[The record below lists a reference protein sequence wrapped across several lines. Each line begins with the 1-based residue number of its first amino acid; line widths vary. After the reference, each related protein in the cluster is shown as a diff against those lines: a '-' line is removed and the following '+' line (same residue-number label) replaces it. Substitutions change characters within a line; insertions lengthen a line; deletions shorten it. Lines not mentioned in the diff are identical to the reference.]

1 MAKEKTVTTK
11 TEKELPFLH
20 WLVVGDWSSDGHGDK
35 EFISF
40 RCTHD
45 EKAVQKAYLAACK
58 KGNVALHKSGAEH
71 VIACDYEDNKL
82 RPDARK
88 ALKKLGVDLSL
99 LDDNSDEDDDED
111 ADDAG
116 TYLGPQDI
124 VVLFAEMVKTQ
135 IDGFNYVIPENTR
148 LPTLN
153 GYWKKDF
160 NFQFGY
166 GVTGH

>member
-1 MAKEKTVTTK
+1 MTKKT
-11 TEKELPFLH
+11 ELPFLH
-20 WLVVGDWSSDGHGDK
+20 WLVIGDWSDDGHSDK
-35 EFISF
+35 QFIAF

-58 KGNVALHKSGAEH
+58 KGNVALHEDHKSGAEH
-71 VIACDYEDNKL
+71 VIACDYEDSKL

-88 ALKKLGVDLSL
+88 ALKDLGVDLSL
-99 LDDNSDEDDDED
+99 LGGNPDD

-135 IDGFNYVIPENTR
+135 IDGFNYKLPENTR

-153 GYWKKDF
+153 GFWKKDF
-160 NFQFGY
+160 NLQFGY
-166 GVTGH
+166 GVTGRG